1 MFILSQCILH
11 KCSSLTKLE
20 TISTYSIILGL
31 IVYSTIY
38 LYILYT
44 NVDYIY
50 IFNKFIIYI
59 VGIDLLLSTFYYS
72 MNASTVDEVST
83 PLLQENVLES
93 ESDDTDTE
101 DFFESAH
108 EDEKDDEMDVDEMED
123 EHIIEIGE
131 EVSVQEGSE
140 LHKEVLGEQGQQ
152 ENDQFEVNFKP
163 TESLNDTTIEIKEET
178 ETLQEHNKV
187 DNVNKVDNLDNV
199 EGKTDE
205 NGEVLIKPKKNKRK
219 GRPSKQSVQQI

>member
-38 LYILYT
+38 LYILFN

-83 PLLQENVLES
+83 PLLQENVFES

-108 EDEKDDEMDVDEMED
+108 EDEKDDEMDVDEMD
-123 EHIIEIGE
+123 VDDKNEHIIEIGE

-140 LHKEVLGEQGQQ
+140 LHKEVLGEQGQLYK

-187 DNVNKVDNLDNV
+187 DNV

-205 NGEVLIKPKKNKRK
+205 NGEVLIKPKKNKKK
-219 GRPSKQSVQQI
+219 GRPSKQSVQ

>member
-1 MFILSQCILH
+1 
-11 KCSSLTKLE
+11 
-20 TISTYSIILGL
+20 
-31 IVYSTIY
+31 
-38 LYILYT
+38 
-44 NVDYIY
+44 
-50 IFNKFIIYI
+50 
-59 VGIDLLLSTFYYS
+59 

-83 PLLQENVLES
+83 PLLQENVFES

-108 EDEKDDEMDVDEMED
+108 EDEKDDEMDVDEMD
-123 EHIIEIGE
+123 VDDKNEHIIEIGE

-140 LHKEVLGEQGQQ
+140 LHKEVLGEQGQLYK

-187 DNVNKVDNLDNV
+187 DNV

-205 NGEVLIKPKKNKRK
+205 NGEVLIKPKKNKKK
-219 GRPSKQSVQQI
+219 GRPSKQSVQ